1 MNSLDDVKKNWCFT
15 ADYILEKKVNL
26 KKEISVVIT
35 RYLNGETYIY
45 EPIENIHK
53 DQILNHSKIPADINK
68 EIFVKAQGNATV
80 SYTHLT
86 LPTIC
91 SV

>member
-1 MNSLDDVKKNWCFT
+1 M
-15 ADYILEKKVNL
+15 
-26 KKEISVVIT
+26 KEISVVIT

-68 EIFVKAQGNATV
+68 EIFTKAQNNAK
-80 SYTHLT
+80 L
-86 LPTIC
+86 IQKN
-91 SV
+91 